1 MAKRRTKAR
10 RARGF
15 GFEPG
20 EHAEKAMA
28 YYNDAEHAAREALR
42 KIREPARAG
51 KPYNCEDAFDLVA
64 KARQMHGRA
73 QGHRDGA
80 SDHSNHEIA
89 ARAGNSAGAI
99 DTAERAFYSGCVVQR
114 KGA

>member
-1 MAKRRTKAR
+1 MAKRRKR
-10 RARGF
+10 KARGF
-15 GFEPG
+15 GLEIG

-51 KPYNCEDAFDLVA
+51 KPHNCEDAFDLIA

-80 SDHSNHEIA
+80 SDTSNHEIA
-89 ARAGNSAGAI
+89 ARAGNSIGTI
-99 DTAERAFYSGCVVQR
+99 DTAERAFYSGCVVRR